1 MSVTVTEQIITAPI
15 TVDGVTIA
23 STIVVPSAVEVTAP
37 ITFGYK
43 GDKGDKGDT
52 GDSWQQSFE
61 TVSKNLINY
70 PSALN
75 YTGADLTSIDYTTG
89 GGTITKTFGYT
100 AGVLTSITLSG
111 DTPAGIATTKTLGY
125 TAGVLTSIN
134 YS

>member
-43 GDKGDKGDT
+43 GDT
-52 GDSWQQSFE
+52 GDSWQQTFE

-70 PSALN
+70 PSTLN

-125 TAGVLTSIN
+125 TGDDLTSIN

>member
-52 GDSWQQSFE
+52 GDSWQQTFE

-70 PSALN
+70 PATLN

-125 TAGVLTSIN
+125 TGDDLTSIN

>member
-15 TVDGVTIA
+15 TFDGVTIA

-43 GDKGDKGDT
+43 GDTGDT
-52 GDSWQQSFE
+52 GDSWQQTFE
-61 TVSKNLINY
+61 TVSKNLSTY
-70 PSALN
+70 SAAFT
-75 YTGADLTSIDYTTG
+75 YTLGVLTSITYTLG
-89 GGTITKTFGYT
+89 ASTIVKNFTYT

-125 TAGVLTSIN
+125 TGDDLTSIN

>member
-43 GDKGDKGDT
+43 GDT
-52 GDSWQQSFE
+52 GDSWQQTFE
-61 TVSKNLINY
+61 TVSKNLSTY
-70 PSALN
+70 SAAFT
-75 YTGADLTSIDYTTG
+75 YTLGVLTSITYTLG
-89 GGTITKTFGYT
+89 ASTIVKNFTYT

-125 TAGVLTSIN
+125 TGDDLTSIN